1 MKFLSVELENYGPFY
16 GKHTLSFKDLHGLVL
31 FMGCNLD
38 DPRSVSNGSG
48 KSHLFDAVDWCNY
61 GENPRGD
68 HADALINEEAF
79 LERGTTCRV
88 INRLEDDQ
96 GRAVVITRWRS
107 KSKRGLELTVGDQS
121 LTKLDPS
128 ETQKEIE
135 RVLGVDRETFH
146 AAVLFAQTDV
156 FHYADAGDSDRMA
169 LLTRILQLEE
179 LDEWLVAAQDRRAA
193 YLREAEA
200 TSQKLLESQTRLTTL
215 AQQDYTKSV
224 ADWEEERRARAH
236 ALGQREV
243 DLAFERGRVETDAKE
258 KLAALRVEDLQ
269 PQIDAWQVAQAQ
281 ATHELEISALQLE
294 AELSGAQAE
303 ALREAQALDTRKK
316 ALDAKLAAHVRPGE
330 HPGLADARKT
340 VASLEAYIQLGIK
353 DSQGLQNK
361 RRNVLSLGV
370 GSCPACGQPIT
381 EGHLQTEAARMDQE
395 LQEKAGQIQQAQ
407 TRLGEWAAH
416 VQALEAM
423 QAQALAAYDATRAL
437 LASEQAELAGYSAN
451 LSGSAAARD
460 RRREDL
466 ERARQAALAKRHE
479 VNPWATRA
487 ADQARSLEH
496 ERKLIQTRLESELAR
511 VGALQAETASQ
522 AAAVA
527 GEVNPWKAKAA
538 EHEAH
543 LTRQRESVQAL
554 EQVRAVQNDAMR
566 YLDFWVEAFGR
577 QGLRSYVL
585 DRHLQELTDAANQW
599 VQLLTGGVVWVKF
612 ESQKELRSKKGELVN
627 APDLQIFRWNPDG
640 TVTKRSYRS
649 WSGGEKQR
657 ISFAVDFGL
666 SRLIAR
672 RARQTYD
679 LLILDEAFK
688 HLDRSGKEATVEM
701 LQQLTQEKSA
711 VIVVEHDSDFKDAF
725 DQSIL
730 IEKKGRR
737 SRIVPPEEVTGGKQ
751 PEAHA
756 MGEVGQAVPADPPV
770 RRKGRRRAGG

>member
-1 MKFLSVELENYGPFY
+1 MKLLSVELENYGPFY
-16 GKHTLSFKDLHGLVL
+16 GKHLLSFKDLHGLVL
-31 FMGCNLD
+31 FMGRNLD
-38 DPRSVSNGSG
+38 DPRADSNASG
-48 KSHLFDAVDWCNY
+48 KSHLFDALDWCAY

-96 GRAVVITRWRS
+96 GQAVVITRWRT
-107 KSKRGLELTVGDQS
+107 KSKRGLELMVGEKS
-121 LTKLDPS
+121 LTKLDPA

-156 FHYADAGDSDRMA
+156 FHYADAGDTDRMA

-179 LDEWLVAAQDRRAA
+179 LDEWLVAMQARRAVHQA
-193 YLREAEA
+193 EREIAAQRLFEA
-200 TSQKLLESQTRLTTL
+200 KTRLETL
-215 AQQDYTKSV
+215 AQQDFTKSV
-224 ADWEEERRARAH
+224 ADWEAERRSRAH

-243 DLAFERGRVETDAKE
+243 DLAFERGRVEADAKE
-258 KLAALRVEDLQ
+258 KLGALRAEDLQ
-269 PQIDAWQVAQAQ
+269 PQIDAWKVSQARAVQ
-281 ATHELEISALQLE
+281 ELEGAAARLE
-294 AELSGAQAE
+294 SELAGAEHE
-303 ALREAQALDTRKK
+303 ALGEAQALDGRKK
-316 ALDAKLAAHVRPGE
+316 ALDAKLAAHVRPGD
-330 HPGLADARKT
+330 HPGLADARQT
-340 VASLEAYIQLGIK
+340 VASLTAYIQLGTRE
-353 DSQGLQNK
+353 SQGLQNK

-370 GSCPACGQPIT
+370 GACPACGQPIT
-381 EGHLQTEAARMDQE
+381 EGHLQVEAARMDQE
-395 LQEKAGQIQQAQ
+395 LQEKAGQVQQAQ
-407 TRLGEWAAH
+407 TRLGEWTAH

-423 QAQALAAYDATRAL
+423 QAQALAAYDAAQSL
-437 LASEQAELAGYSAN
+437 LANEQAELAGHLAN

-460 RRREDL
+460 RRRVDL
-466 ERARQAALAKRHE
+466 ERARQAVQAKRLE
-479 VNPWATRA
+479 ANPWEARV
-487 ADQARSLEH
+487 ADQARGLEH
-496 ERKLIQTRLESELAR
+496 ERQLIQTRLTSELSR
-511 VGALQAETASQ
+511 VSALQAETASR

-527 GEVNPWKAKAA
+527 GEVNPWVVRVSDHAG
-538 EHEAH
+538 H
-543 LTRQRESVQAL
+543 LVRQRDEVQSLESVQASRDESL
-554 EQVRAVQNDAMR
+554 R
-566 YLDFWVEAFGR
+566 YLDFWVEALGR
-577 QGLRSYVL
+577 RGLRSYVL

-627 APDLQIFRWNPDG
+627 APDLLISRWNPDG
-640 TVTKRSYRS
+640 TITTRNYKS

-701 LQQLTQEKSA
+701 LQQLAQEKSA
-711 VIVVEHDSDFKDAF
+711 VIVVEHDSDFQDAF
-725 DQSIL
+725 DQRIL

-737 SRIVPPEEVTGGKQ
+737 SRIVPPEEVAGGKSA
-751 PEAHA
+751 EAHA
-756 MGEVGQAVPADPPV
+756 VGQVGQAVPSDPPV